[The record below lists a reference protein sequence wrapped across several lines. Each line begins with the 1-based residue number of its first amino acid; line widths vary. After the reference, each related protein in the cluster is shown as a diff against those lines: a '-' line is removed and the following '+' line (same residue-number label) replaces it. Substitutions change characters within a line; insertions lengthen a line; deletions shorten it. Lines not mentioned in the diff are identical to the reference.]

1 MPPPAMYDS
10 AVSVCFHGCLVFLH
24 RHSPLQSHPSLPLR
38 LSPHS
43 EQQTSPWDFSTILC
57 SNSQPSRGPV
67 FLSKVQRTMTRIV
80 CMILIS
86 YRLSQT
92 SCFTVSLKCFSSLP
106 NNCCDVGIRPLLQFP
121 QPLRTGPVVLTL
133 LASPLLPS
141 FYQVL
146 CGSIYSFLVIRYSCL
161 LSANVLHALLCF
173 KVYS

>member
-1 MPPPAMYDS
+1 
-10 AVSVCFHGCLVFLH
+10 
-24 RHSPLQSHPSLPLR
+24 
-38 LSPHS
+38 
-43 EQQTSPWDFSTILC
+43 
-57 SNSQPSRGPV
+57 
-67 FLSKVQRTMTRIV
+67 MTRIV

-146 CGSIYSFLVIRYSCL
+146 CGSIYSFLVIRYSWL
-161 LSANVLHALLCF
+161 LSAGILQTLLF
-173 KVYS
+173 LKVYSWLSMERDVFHVHLHLHHLVFITSLFFVSVLFLFFYTFISIIF